1 MAKRQPAK
9 KVKSKAMRAGA
20 AASRDV
26 AMGEPKAERPSF
38 AKGYGIGTGTDG
50 MREWKEVTAML
61 AKAHTYWLGTV
72 RPDGR
77 PHVMPVWGVWMDG
90 AVYFGTDRESQKG
103 RNLRANPSVTVH
115 LDGEY
120 AVIVEGRARQVSD
133 AGVIARLDKD
143 YAKKYGMSLTSAS
156 PVEPF
161 VVAVE
166 PEKIFAFLEK
176 DFPKSAT
183 RWRFG
188 SKAAAAGESGAG
200 E

>member
-1 MAKRQPAK
+1 MAKTQRAK
-9 KVKSKAMRAGA
+9 KAKLKRA
-20 AASRDV
+20 AAPASRNAV
-26 AMGEPKAERPSF
+26 AAEPKAERPSF
-38 AKGYGIGTGTDG
+38 AKGYGIGTGPNG
-50 MREWKEVTAML
+50 MREWKEVTGML

-103 RNLRANPSVTVH
+103 RNLRANPAVTVH

-120 AVIVEGRARQVSD
+120 AVILEGRAGQVSD
-133 AGVIARLDKD
+133 AGVIAKLDKD

-166 PEKIFAFLEK
+166 PAKIFAFREK

-183 RWRFG
+183 RWRFER
-188 SKAAAAGESGAG
+188 KAAAAGESGAG

>member
-77 PHVMPVWGVWMDG
+77 PHVMPVWGVWMGG
-90 AVYFGTDRESQKG
+90 AVYFGTDRNSQKG
-103 RNLRANPSVTVH
+103 RNLRANPAVTVH
-115 LDGEY
+115 LDGDD
-120 AVIVEGRARQVSD
+120 AVIVEGRARQESEP
-133 AGVIARLDKD
+133 GVIGELDKI
-143 YAKKYGMSLTSAS
+143 YAKKYGMKLTSA
-156 PVEPF
+156 PGELF

-166 PEKIFAFLEK
+166 PEKVF
-176 DFPKSAT
+176 
-183 RWRFG
+183 
-188 SKAAAAGESGAG
+188 
-200 E
+200 

>member
-1 MAKRQPAK
+1 MAKKRAATKPKAK
-9 KVKSKAMRAGA
+9 TVRAEVQTA
-20 AASRDV
+20 
-26 AMGEPKAERPSF
+26 EPKAERPSF
-38 AKGYGIGTGTDG
+38 AKGYGIGTGPNG
-50 MREWKEVTAML
+50 MREWKEVTAKL

-103 RNLRANPSVTVH
+103 RNLRANPAVTVH

-143 YAKKYGMSLTSAS
+143 YAKKYGMKLTSA
-156 PVEPF
+156 PGELF

-166 PEKIFAFLEK
+166 PAKIFAFREK

-188 SKAAAAGESGAG
+188 RAAAAGESGAG